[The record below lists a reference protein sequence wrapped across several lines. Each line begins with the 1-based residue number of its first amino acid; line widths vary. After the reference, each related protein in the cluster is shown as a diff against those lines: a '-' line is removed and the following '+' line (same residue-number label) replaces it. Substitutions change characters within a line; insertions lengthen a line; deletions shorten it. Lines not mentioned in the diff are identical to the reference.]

1 MKKTINIFAVSL
13 ILFLGLV
20 VSNKINAQDKA
31 KEDFF
36 LGKWKITAFGL
47 PQGDTEMIFVL
58 ENKDGK
64 IEGNVGDGKPETATK
79 FSKIEFKENSVT
91 VYYTSQGYDVYMT
104 LEKVDEDNVK
114 GTIMDMFDLKGKR
127 EKI

>member
-1 MKKTINIFAVSL
+1 MKNGINIFVIA
-13 ILFLGLV
+13 LV
-20 VSNKINAQDKA
+20 ALVFNSATAKAPDKA

-36 LGKWKITAFGL
+36 LGKWKIMAFGL
-47 PQGDTEMIFVL
+47 PQGDTELIFVL

-64 IEGNVGDGKPETATK
+64 IEGNVGEGKPETAIK

-104 LEKVDEDNVK
+104 LEKVDEDNVT
-114 GTIMDMFDLKGKR
+114 GTMMDMFDLKGKR